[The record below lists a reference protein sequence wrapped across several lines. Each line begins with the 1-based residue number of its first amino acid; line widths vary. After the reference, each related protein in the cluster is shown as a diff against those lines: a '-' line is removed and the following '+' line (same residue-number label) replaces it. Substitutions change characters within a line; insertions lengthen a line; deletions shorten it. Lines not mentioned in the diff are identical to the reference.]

1 MNSSSLA
8 MPIPMSA
15 LADEFLQPLGR
26 RQGRPG
32 WARPPAELER
42 AGDLQREEWVVGGC
56 LVHSAELWT
65 RQHDAEPLP

>member
-26 RQGRPG
+26 RQG
-32 WARPPAELER
+32 PPAFRRYVR
-42 AGDLQREEWVVGGC
+42 ARR
-56 LVHSAELWT
+56 SAGS
-65 RQHDAEPLP
+65 